1 MTLTLNLPPALEASL
16 IQQAAAQG
24 IDVEAFV
31 IEAVRSKVAIDVKE
45 PVQVKIPTEEELDD
59 LFDEISVMHP
69 SAGGHVD
76 DSRESIYD

>member
-31 IEAVRSKVAIDVKE
+31 IETLRSKVEPHSKPDYQLKVSVEEFSRKLEEIAKMNPPVTSFVDV
-45 PVQVKIPTEEELDD
+45 
-59 LFDEISVMHP
+59 
-69 SAGGHVD
+69 
-76 DSRESIYD
+76 SRESIYD